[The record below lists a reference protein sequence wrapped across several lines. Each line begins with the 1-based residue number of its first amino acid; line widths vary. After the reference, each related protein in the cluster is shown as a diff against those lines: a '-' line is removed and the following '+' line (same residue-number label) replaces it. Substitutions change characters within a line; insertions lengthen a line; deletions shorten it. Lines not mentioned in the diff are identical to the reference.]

1 MTCQKIKLYPYFI
14 PLTKINLKWIKNLN
28 IRLEK
33 KKKRLATVA
42 ETSTRE
48 TKHHTQ
54 RVGELRFIMQVEP
67 EELTFQDLSPK
78 QRDYRV
84 FIDRL

>member
-1 MTCQKIKLYPYFI
+1 MVTGLISGFS
-14 PLTKINLKWIKNLN
+14 
-28 IRLEK
+28 
-33 KKKRLATVA
+33 LANCSVA

-54 RVGELRFIMQVEP
+54 TVGELRFIMPAGP
-67 EELTFQDLSPK
+67 EDLTFQALSLK

-84 FIDRL
+84 FIDRLQWATLAVNRLV